1 MGEVYFFTGARRT
14 EFMQQ
19 SRIGETIMAS
29 KSKTQVVTIDDSAME
44 QFKVEPFDVR
54 KYNAIFYTIR
64 DLYGKESR
72 RQLGEDFDW
81 TAFKAQFAI
90 CFGTPEERR
99 YSVEQLL
106 TFAQIK
112 FNMGIEDLLAQN
124 RKSWEIRKKQEE
136 LRAKEEG
143 ILVDDIPF

>member
-1 MGEVYFFTGARRT
+1 MRFIFFTGARRT

-19 SRIGETIMAS
+19 FCTGETIMAS

-64 DLYGKESR
+64 DFYGKESR
-72 RQLGEDFDW
+72 RQLGDDFDW
-81 TAFKAQFAI
+81 NTFKAQFAI

-99 YSVEQLL
+99 YSIEQLL

>member
-1 MGEVYFFTGARRT
+1 MRFIFLTGAERT
-14 EFMQQ
+14 EFMKKF
-19 SRIGETIMAS
+19 RIGETMMAY
-29 KSKTQVVTIDDSAME
+29 KTKTQVVTIDDSAME

-99 YSVEQLL
+99 YSLEQLL
-106 TFAQIK
+106 MFAQVK
-112 FNMGIEDLLAQN
+112 FNMGMEDLLACN

-143 ILVDDIPF
+143 ILVDVPF